1 MMTQAQRKDQILQEV
16 GQIQE
21 KMEHTPRDDPRR
33 LALVRQLNTKLAEY
47 RAVPSDEELRAQRDS
62 RFDEISRLL
71 ENPDLS
77 MEDTVALADEQTQL
91 QQEINEEMN
100 EEYEALLQEIRA
112 FYIQCSFRYRFHCDC
127 YRFRGLIWVTFLTA
141 LFGLLASFAT
151 GVPWMK
157 AMGVITAVVSLA
169 WAVWSSRPPQ
179 VGDEP

>member
-1 MMTQAQRKDQILQEV
+1 MQAQRKDQILQEV

-71 ENPDLS
+71 EDPDLS
-77 MEDTVALADEQTQL
+77 MEDTVALTDEQTQL

-100 EEYEALLQEIRA
+100 EEYEALLREIRA
-112 FYIQCSFRYRFHCDC
+112 FYIQHSFRYRFHCDC
-127 YRFRGLIWVTFLTA
+127 YRFRSLIWGTFLTT
-141 LFGLLASFAT
+141 LFGLLASFGT
-151 GVPWMK
+151 GDPWMK
-157 AMGVITAVVSLA
+157 AIGILTAMVSLA

>member
-1 MMTQAQRKDQILQEV
+1 
-16 GQIQE
+16 
-21 KMEHTPRDDPRR
+21 
-33 LALVRQLNTKLAEY
+33 
-47 RAVPSDEELRAQRDS
+47 
-62 RFDEISRLL
+62 
-71 ENPDLS
+71 
-77 MEDTVALADEQTQL
+77 
-91 QQEINEEMN
+91 MN
-100 EEYEALLQEIRA
+100 RNQEYEALLREIRA